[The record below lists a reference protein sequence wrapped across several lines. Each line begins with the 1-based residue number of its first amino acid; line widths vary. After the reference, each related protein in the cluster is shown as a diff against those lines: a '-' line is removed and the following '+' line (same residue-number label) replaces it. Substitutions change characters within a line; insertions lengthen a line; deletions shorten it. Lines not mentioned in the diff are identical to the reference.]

1 MPFSS
6 CHDLRV
12 NRGMTVDEMA
22 HIIFLKI
29 GKEYKG
35 RILMPLGGFRLDQFT
50 FEILKTQHITTTYA
64 LKSLKNEWNMVNMHE
79 VVQEF

>member
-35 RILMPLGGFRLDQFT
+35 RILMPLGGFRLDQFNL
-50 FEILKTQHITTTYA
+50 LKY
-64 LKSLKNEWNMVNMHE
+64 
-79 VVQEF
+79 

>member
-1 MPFSS
+1 
-6 CHDLRV
+6 
-12 NRGMTVDEMA
+12 MTVDEMA

-35 RILMPLGGFRLDQFT
+35 RILMPLGGFRLDQFNL
-50 FEILKTQHITTTYA
+50 LKYWKLSTLLTTYA

>member
-1 MPFSS
+1 MSFSS
-6 CHDLRV
+6 CHDLLV

-35 RILMPLGGFRLDQFT
+35 RILMPLGGFRLDQFNL
-50 FEILKTQHITTTYA
+50 LKY
-64 LKSLKNEWNMVNMHE
+64 
-79 VVQEF
+79 